1 MNLKISIIQ
10 TELYWE
16 NPTNNLAMFT
26 QKIASINDAT
36 DVIVLPEMFTTGFTM
51 NSEKLAETMDGK
63 IIAWMKEQAKN
74 KNAAIVGSI
83 IIKDQIISP
92 SGRPR
97 GTFYNRLLWVFPDG
111 AIKHYDKHHLFRMAG
126 ENNYFSP
133 GKTRLIVE
141 FKGWKICPMI
151 CYDLRFPAWSRNIH
165 FGKKTNEPV
174 FDCLIYVA
182 NWPEPRVSHW
192 EKLLEARA
200 IENQCYVVGVN
211 RIGKDA
217 NNITYSG
224 SSAVINPK
232 GEKLSN
238 TQSHQEKIE
247 TITLNYD
254 EMKHY
259 REKFPAIQD
268 ADSISFN

>member
-1 MNLKISIIQ
+1 MNNLNISIIQ
-10 TELYWE
+10 APLFWE
-16 NPTNNLAMFT
+16 DKPKNLTMFT
-26 QKIASINDAT
+26 EKIAEAKKQQT
-36 DVIVLPEMFTTGFTM
+36 DVVVLPEMFTTGFTM
-51 NSEKLAETMDGK
+51 HSEEFAENMDGETVS
-63 IIAWMKEQAKN
+63 WMQVQAKQHQI
-74 KNAAIVGSI
+74 ALTGSLI
-83 IIKDQIISP
+83 IQEN
-92 SGRPR
+92 GNY
-97 GTFYNRLLWVFPDG
+97 YNRLLWVFPNG
-111 AIKHYDKHHLFRMAG
+111 EIEHYDKRHLFRMAG

-141 FKGWKICPMI
+141 FKGWKICLMI

-165 FGKKTNEPV
+165 FGKKTNEPA

-211 RIGKDA
+211 RIGEDA

-224 SSAVINPK
+224 GSAIIHPK
-232 GEKLSN
+232 GKKLSN
-238 TQSHQEKIE
+238 TQSHQENIE
-247 TITLNYD
+247 TITLNYE
-254 EMKHY
+254 EMKRY
-259 REKFPAIQD
+259 REKFSAIQD